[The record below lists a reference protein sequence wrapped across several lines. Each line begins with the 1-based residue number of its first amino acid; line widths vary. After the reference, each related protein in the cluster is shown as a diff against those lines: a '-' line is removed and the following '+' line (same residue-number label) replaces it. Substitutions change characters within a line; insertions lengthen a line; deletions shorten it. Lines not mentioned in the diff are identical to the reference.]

1 MGKYVCFLLIFFF
14 GGIHHSYSQKS
25 DNQYI
30 KGTVS
35 DKESGKPV
43 SGANILVIDSNPP
56 SGVITGPDGK
66 FRLSVPFGRVSL
78 KITFLGY
85 EDLLITNIPVNS
97 AKEIEINAGLQEKVV
112 TTGEVVVK
120 GALGEHPYLNPM
132 ASVSTHTLRS
142 EDALHYAGGFYDP
155 SRMVNSYAGVVTSN
169 SDYSNEIVIRGNS
182 SRGLLWRLEGIEIPN
197 PNHFSDAR
205 GGSGGA
211 FSSVTSNVI
220 DNFDFFTGAFP
231 AEYGN
236 AFSGVMDLNL
246 RKGNTDRHEFAF
258 QTGMIG
264 AELAAEGPF
273 IKKGKASYLV
283 NGRFTNFKILNDL
296 NLIDLGETN
305 YAPRT
310 KDLVF
315 NLSFPSGKSGYFNIF
330 GLYAASA
337 LGKTAERDISKWT
350 SSSDQW
356 EESERQS
363 SGIAG
368 IKNLLILQNSGSYIK
383 TVVAFTT
390 VNNSYNEGYVDSSYV
405 RDDSYYYSYTYPSLR
420 ISSVLNHKFNARNSA
435 RAGFYYNY
443 LMAEMSNFRKTSTGY
458 DTLVMPDATGSLSQ
472 AFLQW
477 KLRLKSNLEMN
488 TGLHLLNFSTNNETS
503 VEPRFGLRWQ
513 YMPGRAFIAGAGI
526 HSRAE
531 SYAVYYSR
539 IKTSSGSRL
548 PLNEEIGLSKA
559 FHLVGGVEMA
569 IKNDITFRFEGYY
582 QKLYNIPIEN
592 RKTSRYSA
600 LNSSEGLPETALQ
613 NVGTGFNRGVE
624 LTLEKSFT
632 HNYYFLTTL
641 SLFNSKY
648 KAGDGFWYNTYYN
661 TRFVSNLLGGKDFPF
676 GSAKRN
682 RVGLNG
688 KLLVRGGYRYTPVD
702 IPQSLRNKKII
713 NDKNRTYDGQL
724 PDFVR
729 MDAGI
734 NFRRNQSGYSWIV
747 MLDIQNALN
756 RKNVFRK
763 RFSYENGGIKVYNV
777 YSFGIVPVFNFRI
790 EF

>member
-1 MGKYVCFLLIFFF
+1 MGKYASFVLVWLLL
-14 GGIHHSYSQKS
+14 GTQYSYSQT
-25 DNQYI
+25 NTQFI

-35 DKESGKPV
+35 DSESGKPV
-43 SGANILVIDSNPP
+43 AGANILVLDSDPP
-56 SGVITGPDGK
+56 VGAITGPDGK
-66 FRLSVPFGRVSL
+66 FRVAVPYGRASL
-78 KITFLGY
+78 KISFLGY
-85 EDLLITNIPVNS
+85 EDLVFTNIPVNS
-97 AKEIEINAGLQEKVV
+97 AKEIEITAGLQEKVIS
-112 TTGEVVVK
+112 TEEVVIK
-120 GALGEHPYLNPM
+120 GAVREHPYLNPM

-197 PNHFSDAR
+197 PNHFNDAR

-283 NGRFTNFKILNDL
+283 NGRFTNFKILSDM

-310 KDLVF
+310 RDLVF
-315 NLSFPSGKSGYFNIF
+315 NISIPSKKAGYFNFF
-330 GLYAASA
+330 GLYGSSA
-337 LGKTAERDISKWT
+337 LGKSAIKDVNLWKSA
-350 SSSDQW
+350 SDQW

-363 SGIAG
+363 SAIAG
-368 IKNLLILQNSGSYIK
+368 IKNLLILEKSGSYIRS
-383 TVVAFTT
+383 VLAFTSA
-390 VNNSYNEGYVDSSYV
+390 NNRYNEGNVDSSFI
-405 RDDSYYYSYTYPSLR
+405 RTDSYYYSYTYPSVR
-420 ISSVLNHKFNARNSA
+420 FSSVVNHKFNARNSA

-443 LMAEMSNFRKTSTGY
+443 LMADMANFRKVATGY
-458 DTLVMPDATGSLSQ
+458 DTLVMPSATGSLSQ
-472 AFLQW
+472 AFVQW
-477 KLRLKSNLEMN
+477 KVKLKNNLELNSGM
-488 TGLHLLNFSTNNETS
+488 HLLNFSVNRQTS
-503 VEPRFGLRWQ
+503 VEPRFGMRWQ
-513 YMPGRAFIAGAGI
+513 YMPGKAFIAGAGL

-531 SYAVYYSR
+531 SFAVHYSN
-539 IKTSSGSRL
+539 IKNSSGLRS
-548 PLNEEIGLSKA
+548 PLNENIGLSKA

-569 IKNDITFRFEGYY
+569 LKRDIVLRIEGYS
-582 QKLYNIPIEN
+582 QKLFDIPIEN
-592 RKTSRYSA
+592 KKTSRYSA
-600 LNSSEGLPETALQ
+600 INSSEGLPETILE
-613 NVGTGFNRGVE
+613 NVGRGFNRGVE
-624 LTLEKSFT
+624 LTIEKSFT
-632 HNYYFLTTL
+632 HNYYFLATL
-641 SLFNSKY
+641 SLFNSRY
-648 KAGDGFWYNTYYN
+648 KAGDGQWYNTYYN
-661 TRFVSNLLGGKDFPF
+661 TKVVSNLLCGKDFMI
-676 GSAKRN
+676 GKSN
-682 RVGLNG
+682 SIGING

-702 IPQSLRNKKII
+702 MTQSLRYKKVIT
-713 NDKNRTYDGQL
+713 DKNRTYDSQL
-724 PDFVR
+724 PDFAR

-734 NFRRNQSGYSWIV
+734 NFRRNQTGYSWII
-747 MLDIQNALN
+747 MLDVQNALN